1 MAVAFLF
8 LVFFVLMPLV
18 HPQPCLCVTQ
28 RSRSVRF
35 GHADCVTCRCAI
47 SLPHCLCVALRSHSV
62 RFALSNCATYR
73 CVVPVSHCCSPDV
86 KPGGINF
93 PGLRDPL
100 APRPIATGS
109 DDEDVR
115 QRERESSHQPASL
128 PLVHQHAFSCLPN
141 RLHSHCR
148 LQLCTALVCFR
159 LPLPGLRVQLPLLL
173 LDFVCLLPCLQ
184 GGVLASVLGT
194 GQGGG
199 GKGGS
204 RGAGGKAKGVPKKRD
219 RPAEDK
225 AGHAVGTCLTWL
237 CCHGVPHRPS
247 SFRSGCSWLRAH
259 AAGEGAADVDGL
271 QFSPLLPF
279 PFD

>member
-1 MAVAFLF
+1 MMKTYGSESTSPHTRQQLAQHLCLSLPACFTPWLDAQSSPPFVLTLPLLCLQCLSSPVYLCCVQSSWMCLAGAVAFTVACCCCC
-8 LVFFVLMPLV
+8 VFF
-18 HPQPCLCVTQ
+18 
-28 RSRSVRF
+28 
-35 GHADCVTCRCAI
+35 
-47 SLPHCLCVALRSHSV
+47 
-62 RFALSNCATYR
+62 
-73 CVVPVSHCCSPDV
+73 
-86 KPGGINF
+86 
-93 PGLRDPL
+93 
-100 APRPIATGS
+100 
-109 DDEDVR
+109 
-115 QRERESSHQPASL
+115 
-128 PLVHQHAFSCLPN
+128 
-141 RLHSHCR
+141 
-148 LQLCTALVCFR
+148 
-159 LPLPGLRVQLPLLL
+159 
-173 LDFVCLLPCLQ
+173 LLPCLQ

-204 RGAGGKAKGVPKKRD
+204 KGAGGKAKGVPKKRD

-237 CCHGVPHRPS
+237 CCVTTSSNHGVPRRPS

>member
-1 MAVAFLF
+1 MGVAVAVAVVVGRVPGQRHLPQQHLPPVQHLAVGERSLPSACTVFAPAPLPLLPFAWVLLALVSLPMAVAFLF

-62 RFALSNCATYR
+62 RFVLSNCATYR

-115 QRERESSHQPASL
+115 QREHEPSHP
-128 PLVHQHAFSCLPN
+128 PTT
-141 RLHSHCR
+141 R
-148 LQLCTALVCFR
+148 TALVLISAR
-159 LPLPGLRVQLPLLL
+159 LLHT
-173 LDFVCLLPCLQ
+173 
-184 GGVLASVLGT
+184 LA
-194 GQGGG
+194 
-199 GKGGS
+199 
-204 RGAGGKAKGVPKKRD
+204 
-219 RPAEDK
+219 
-225 AGHAVGTCLTWL
+225 
-237 CCHGVPHRPS
+237 
-247 SFRSGCSWLRAH
+247 
-259 AAGEGAADVDGL
+259 
-271 QFSPLLPF
+271 
-279 PFD
+279 